1 MLSFFTRLNNIH
13 WWWPSWKHNN
23 LKKTSGETCNTI
35 NYAILSR
42 YLISDLHK
50 HDKLPVEN
58 FIVST
63 ICFTSDISSTKLPS
77 VFFLYNFAS
86 NHTPYHFIFCLA
98 NHTFCLL
105 YLISRYRCG
114 LGLWRLTPPT
124 FNNISVISWWSVLLE
139 EETGVPREN
148 HRPVASHWQALS
160 HNIVSNIVKS
170 GVEHYNPPFLYTG
183 MTVHCI
189 MYHI

>member
-1 MLSFFTRLNNIH
+1 MTYFGVFNFGTSYLGAKIGQNKTMTKISRFTVYVSHLTSAVLSSHL
-13 WWWPSWKHNN
+13 
-23 LKKTSGETCNTI
+23 C
-35 NYAILSR
+35 
-42 YLISDLHK
+42 
-50 HDKLPVEN
+50 
-58 FIVST
+58 
-63 ICFTSDISSTKLPS
+63 
-77 VFFLYNFAS
+77 FFLYNFAS

-98 NHTFCLL
+98 NHIFCLL